1 MNRLIA
7 TVALAL
13 LLLPATGWAAAIR
26 LDRYVRDYAGQTLD
40 TDSIAKFTTSN
51 RPAPVTTPSP
61 CYALPLNDRDD
72 LEPRVSDSRPANCT
86 CTANTMNS
94 ATTNSDSSA
103 NSPDAQA
110 NPCAAAKDDEGG
122 TGGDDQKGGPADLLA
137 AATGFL
143 FDGFDG
149 FDFDNDDS
157 PSTNFLSFS
166 NLGLSGP
173 GLSGGGFGGFAGF
186 GGSSG
191 FGGLG
196 ASGGS
201 GASGSG
207 DGGSSNGLTS
217 GGPSIDL
224 TNPTLGPGLPAIG
237 PVELPPGTYVFS
249 FDVSNGGTSTET
261 VVVTVFGSDSN
272 YVSVEVTVP
281 GGSGPTNHTIPFVVI
296 GPDVVDFDFQN
307 SGDDDENENSLQGGR
322 TSFTEEIAA
331 VPEPGTFALLGAG
344 LLIAARR
351 LRRR

>member
-1 MNRLIA
+1 MPCRQEEDLMNRLIA
-7 TVALAL
+7 AFALAL

-26 LDRYVRDYAGQTLD
+26 LDRYVRDYAGQPLD
-40 TDSIAKFTTSN
+40 GDSIAKFTTSN

-86 CTANTMNS
+86 CTVQATNS
-94 ATTNSDSSA
+94 ATTTSDA
-103 NSPDAQA
+103 NSNSADAQA
-110 NPCAAAKDDEGG
+110 NPCAAAEDDEDGG
-122 TGGDDQKGGPADLLA
+122 GQKNGAADLLE

-143 FDGFDG
+143 FDGFD
-149 FDFDNDDS
+149 FDYDNS
-157 PSTNFLSFS
+157 PATNFLSFG
-166 NLGLSGP
+166 NFGLSGP

-186 GGSSG
+186 GAPGGFSG
-191 FGGLG
+191 VG

-201 GASGSG
+201 GA
-207 DGGSSNGLTS
+207 GGSSTGLMS

-224 TNPTLGPGLPAIG
+224 TNPTLGPGFPQIG

-249 FDVSNGGTSTET
+249 FDVSNEGTSTET
-261 VVVTVFGSDSN
+261 IVVTVFGSSSN

-281 GGSGPTNHTIPFVVI
+281 GGSGPTSHTVPFVVI
-296 GPDVVDFDFQN
+296 GPDVVDFDFQ
-307 SGDDDENENSLQGGR
+307 SGGNDEDEDENGLPDGR
-322 TSFTEEIAA
+322 TSLPEEIAA
-331 VPEPGTFALLGAG
+331 VPEPGTFALLGVG